1 MFQKKKDVPASLTLE
16 PLAAAPVNPLQ
27 QQASPIP
34 PPVPRPK
41 PASLIAQGLT
51 IRGDVSGD
59 GELHLDCVVIGDI
72 KVGKLVL
79 GPNGQV
85 EGSIAAQ
92 AIEIHGKV
100 KGTVAAR
107 AVRLYGTAKVDG
119 DIAHEQLA
127 METGADF
134 QGRSVKFTR
143 PAPQPAPAP
152 TPAPAPAAAAPVA
165 PVPSPYAPVA
175 G

>member
-1 MFQKKKDVPASLTLE
+1 MFQKKKDAPAPLALE
-16 PLAAAPVNPLQ
+16 PLATTPAAQQPQAAAPAAP
-27 QQASPIP
+27 
-34 PPVPRPK
+34 PRPK

-59 GELHLDCVVIGDI
+59 GELHLDCLVIGDI

-107 AVRLYGTAKVDG
+107 AVRLYGTAKVEG

-152 TPAPAPAAAAPVA
+152 APAAPVA
-165 PVPSPYAPVA
+165 TTPAAYAPAV

>member
-1 MFQKKKDVPASLTLE
+1 MFYKKKDAPAPAAVEPLPLVPAMQTRT
-16 PLAAAPVNPLQ
+16 AASAPVP
-27 QQASPIP
+27 AP
-34 PPVPRPK
+34 PPRPK
-41 PASLIAQGLT
+41 PASMIAHGLT

-79 GPNGQV
+79 GPNGRV

-92 AIEIHGKV
+92 AVEVHGKV
-100 KGTVAAR
+100 VGAMAAR
-107 AVRLYGTAKVDG
+107 AVRLYGTAKIEG

-127 METGADF
+127 METGAEF
-134 QGRSVKFTR
+134 QGRSIKFNR
-143 PAPQPAPAP
+143 PAAPPVEQVAQVAKQPAPP
-152 TPAPAPAAAAPVA
+152 PASVPYVSAA
-165 PVPSPYAPVA
+165 